1 MLSFNLN
8 FYETSSG
15 NVVKQAF
22 GMLYSVSGTSIIRV
36 CIQMTTYIILRD
48 FLSSPSGSWMSCLRI
63 YLTSG
68 IKVIH
73 NDYTT
78 LKTTWLVMW

>member
-1 MLSFNLN
+1 VLSFNLN

-48 FLSSPSGSWMSCLRI
+48 FLSSPSGS
-63 YLTSG
+63 
-68 IKVIH
+68 
-73 NDYTT
+73 
-78 LKTTWLVMW
+78 